1 MKTIGICSLVLSC
14 AIVGD
19 AAVATAQAVKSTLA
33 GIDVLERNDY
43 AQLRG
48 RTVGLITNHTGT
60 NLQGES
66 TVGLLSR
73 TPQTEL
79 LALFSPE
86 HGFAGK
92 LDQAK
97 IGDAT
102 DEESGLKIFS
112 LYGATRVPTTESL
125 QGLDTLVFDIQDIGT
140 RFYTY
145 ISTMKGAME
154 ASAEHGL
161 RFVVLDRPNPIDGV
175 HVQGP
180 VLDAGS
186 ESFVGCHTLP
196 VRHGMTAGE
205 IAGMFKAELSLNVDL
220 RVIPVENWNR
230 QQMFDW
236 TGRLW
241 INPSPNMRS
250 LTQALLYPGIGL
262 WETTNISVGRG
273 TDTPFER
280 IGAPWMNGLD
290 LARRLQSEQLSG
302 ITFIPFEFTPDSS
315 KYANERC
322 GGVQFLIVDRS
333 TFDPLRTGIAVAVAL
348 RELYPNEW
356 ETKSLNRL
364 LGSEAV
370 QQAILDGRSVDQ
382 IVALYQAGLDQFKT
396 RRAKYL
402 IYR

>member
-1 MKTIGICSLVLSC
+1 MKTIGLYTLIMLFVILKTP
-14 AIVGD
+14 
-19 AAVATAQAVKSTLA
+19 AAVQAQSDTTTLA
-33 GIDVLERNDY
+33 GIDVLQRDDF

-48 RTVGLITNHTGT
+48 RKVGLITNHTGT
-60 NLQGES
+60 NRQGES
-66 TVGLLSR
+66 TVGLLSQ
-73 TPQTEL
+73 TPRTEL

-125 QGLDTLVFDIQDIGT
+125 SGLDTLVFDIQDIGT

-161 RFVVLDRPNPIDGV
+161 RFVVLDRPNPIDGI

-196 VRHGMTAGE
+196 VRHGMTTGE
-205 IAGMFKAELSLNVDL
+205 IAEMLKVELSLELDL
-220 RVIPVENWNR
+220 QVIPVENWDR
-230 QQMFDW
+230 REMFDG

-280 IGAPWMNGLD
+280 IGAPWMNGVD
-290 LARRLQSEQLSG
+290 LARRLQSEQLPG
-302 ITFIPFEFTPDSS
+302 IAFVPFEFTPDSS
-315 KYANERC
+315 KYANELC
-322 GGVQFLIVDRS
+322 GGVQFMIVDRS

-348 RELYPNEW
+348 RELYPDEW

-364 LGSEAV
+364 LSSLAV
-370 QQAILDGRSVDQ
+370 QQAILEGRSVDQ
-382 IVALYQAGLDQFKT
+382 IVALYQADLEQFKL
-396 RRAKYL
+396 RRAKFL

>member
-19 AAVATAQAVKSTLA
+19 AAVATAQSVKSTLA

-48 RTVGLITNHTGT
+48 RKVGLITNHTGT
-60 NLQGES
+60 NRHGES

-102 DEESGLKIFS
+102 DKESGLKIFS

-205 IAGMFKAELSLNVDL
+205 IAGMLKAELSLNVDL

-230 QQMFDW
+230 QQMFDR

-302 ITFIPFEFTPDSS
+302 ITFVPFEFTPDSS

>member
-1 MKTIGICSLVLSC
+1 MKTIGLYTLIMLFVILKTP
-14 AIVGD
+14 
-19 AAVATAQAVKSTLA
+19 AAVQAQSDTTTLA
-33 GIDVLERNDY
+33 GIDVLQRDDF

-48 RTVGLITNHTGT
+48 RKVGLITNHTGT
-60 NLQGES
+60 NRQGES
-66 TVGLLSR
+66 TVGLLSQ
-73 TPQTEL
+73 TPRTEL

-125 QGLDTLVFDIQDIGT
+125 SGLDTLVFDIQDIGT

-161 RFVVLDRPNPIDGV
+161 RFVVLDRPNPIDGI

-196 VRHGMTAGE
+196 VRHGMTTGE
-205 IAGMFKAELSLNVDL
+205 IAEMLKVELSLELDL
-220 RVIPVENWNR
+220 QVIPVENWDR
-230 QQMFDW
+230 REMFDG

-280 IGAPWMNGLD
+280 IGAPWMNGVD
-290 LARRLQSEQLSG
+290 LARRLQSEQLPG
-302 ITFIPFEFTPDSS
+302 IAFVPFEFTPDSS
-315 KYANERC
+315 KYANELC
-322 GGVQFLIVDRS
+322 GGVQFMIVDRS

-348 RELYPNEW
+348 RELYPDEW

-364 LGSEAV
+364 LSSQAV
-370 QQAILDGRSVDQ
+370 QQAILEGRSVDQ
-382 IVALYQAGLDQFKT
+382 IVSLYQADLDQFKT